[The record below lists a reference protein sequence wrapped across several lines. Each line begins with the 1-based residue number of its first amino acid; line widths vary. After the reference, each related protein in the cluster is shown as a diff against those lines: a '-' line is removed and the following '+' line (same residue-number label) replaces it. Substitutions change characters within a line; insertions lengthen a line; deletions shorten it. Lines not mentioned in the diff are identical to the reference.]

1 MLSKETL
8 KLACD
13 LMINLAKQEKKVEIN
28 RQVLGQNLDFDAY
41 QVFAYLDIESKNYIN
56 EVNIMNFLQKRN
68 GIPCTVEEL
77 QFLIFF
83 YDENF
88 DGKISYTEFLN
99 LILSDNNYALRKST
113 RERVGSCY
121 GKSILPF
128 NVEYSMVKLLQREL
142 ELIRTTWTIIA
153 ELKTRNDFNIHD
165 LFHYMK
171 GYGCIT
177 AQSMKLFLQ
186 RNFIEFDEED
196 IRTIIKRLDINKDS
210 KVNFCEFHAFFCF
223 PNLNCTCCSSC
234 NCNCQNTNN
243 NNMSIYNSNNSNNNS
258 YISQINAQLKQAIN
272 NNNNSYNNIN
282 NGFNTKLNMRQSP
295 ERTTK
300 ANKVQRAKSSN
311 NLKINNTSNNK
322 NNNNNNNSD
331 MKSPSLYSE
340 QDTAYLSPS
349 LQLVPSAKKLFS
361 SNNKNKTNQITNE
374 KTNNNNNNNKINN
387 PNNNKNNNKNK
398 NNTQYQFY
406 NNNKNNI
413 SDKNSSNNLNKNI
426 YKNNT
431 YTDKFYINNN
441 KNNSN
446 CICSSEKRKNCK
458 YCNNYP
464 CYCNEIEFKA
474 AEQNFLKFLCQLIE
488 IESKIEEAK
497 INLLMRSDFNV
508 EDAFRIFENP
518 ENETISFQDL
528 QKGLKQLGIF
538 ASLKEL
544 KLLMRRADIK
554 NRGYINYGDFFD
566 LLVPFQKIYRDNAE
580 RRIPSSFMPSYNKS
594 EIFLYSTKIYLTNL
608 FRLIISCEDQLNI
621 FRENLIGVKTQLE
634 KIFNKIDNSGLDY
647 ITDMELYMY
656 LKNNGIDCN
665 EIDNSLIFIRFDK
678 NRNGKVE
685 IWEIEEELT
694 PS

>member
-13 LMINLAKQEKKVEIN
+13 LMINLSKHEKKVEIN

-41 QVFAYLDIESKNYIN
+41 QVFANLDIESKNYIN
-56 EVNIMNFLQKRN
+56 EINIFNFLQKRN
-68 GIPCTVEEL
+68 GIPCTVAEL
-77 QFLIFF
+77 QYLIFF

-121 GKSILPF
+121 GKSVLPF

-142 ELIRTTWTIIA
+142 DLIRTTLTLIA
-153 ELKTRNDFNIHD
+153 ELKSRNDFNVHD
-165 LFHYMK
+165 LFHYIK

-186 RNFIEFDEED
+186 RNFVEFDEED

-234 NCNCQNTNN
+234 NCNCQNINNN
-243 NNMSIYNSNNSNNNS
+243 NNMSIYS
-258 YISQINAQLKQAIN
+258 
-272 NNNNSYNNIN
+272 NNNNSYMKQINSQLRQFIDNNSYN
-282 NGFNTKLNMRQSP
+282 NDNHSNSKLNMRLSP

-300 ANKVQRAKSSN
+300 INRVERAKSSN
-311 NLKINNTSNNK
+311 NIKIK
-322 NNNNNNNSD
+322 NSINNNSD
-331 MKSPSLYSE
+331 IQSQSQYSE
-340 QDTAYLSPS
+340 QDTAFLSPS
-349 LQLVPSAKKLFS
+349 LQFVSPNKKIFNQKS
-361 SNNKNKTNQITNE
+361 KNVINKK
-374 KTNNNNNNNKINN
+374 KIEQ
-387 PNNNKNNNKNK
+387 KNNNDSKNYK
-398 NNTQYQFY
+398 NRTQYQFY

-413 SDKNSSNNLNKNI
+413 SNSISKKNLTNN
-426 YKNNT
+426 KNNT
-431 YTDKFYINNN
+431 YACNFYNN

-446 CICSSEKRKNCK
+446 CICSLEKRKKCI

-464 CYCNEIEFKA
+464 CYCNEIEFKTG
-474 AEQNFLKFLCQLIE
+474 EQNFLKFINKLIE

-518 ENETISFQDL
+518 ENESISFADL

-538 ASLKEL
+538 TSLKEV
-544 KLLMRRADIK
+544 KLLMKRVDIK
-554 NRGYINYGDFFD
+554 NKGYINYGDFFD
-566 LLVPFQKIYRDNAE
+566 LLVPFQKVYRDNAE
-580 RRIPSSFMPSYNKS
+580 RRIPSSFIPSYNKA
-594 EIFLYSTKIYLTNL
+594 EIFLLSTKIYLTNL

-621 FRENLIGVKTQLE
+621 LRENIIGVKTQLE
-634 KIFNKIDNSGLDY
+634 KIFNKIDNTGLDY
-647 ITDMELYMY
+647 ITDMELYIY
-656 LKNNGIDCN
+656 LKNNGIECN
-665 EIDNSLIFIRFDK
+665 ELENSLIFIRFDK